1 MRKSDELSF
10 KESLCVVEQVEVI
23 KKDAPTSAVC
33 GEASVATQPP
43 YKKVRGVRG
52 EFSSEVLG
60 NCLNAVLVIES
71 DFRDQ
76 PLCELIGELLNLQR

>member
-1 MRKSDELSF
+1 ML
-10 KESLCVVEQVEVI
+10 LW
-23 KKDAPTSAVC
+23 
-33 GEASVATQPP
+33 
-43 YKKVRGVRG
+43 KVRGVRG

-76 PLCELIGELLNLQR
+76 PLCELIGELLNQ